1 MIPGLSFPVLYS
13 LTTRPIF
20 LVPIL
25 LLVFTALWVGLAPWV
40 LANGGV
46 DTRTIFEEGVGG
58 YGVVVTVTP
67 GRPTEGLV
75 HLTFRVSDAETE
87 AIIKDATLELNAVP
101 PAESELGEASF
112 SIEKSE
118 VNPDLYD
125 VDVRLEAEGVWE
137 LELFIEGP
145 RGREQVEIPLEVRG
159 PASKIFAILIVVL
172 AFPLLLAL
180 LEIWR
185 RWDRRK
191 KKSQRIEGWDV
202 TETGDMEDSEEER
215 T

>member
-1 MIPGLSFPVLYS
+1 M
-13 LTTRPIF
+13 
-20 LVPIL
+20 
-25 LLVFTALWVGLAPWV
+25 
-40 LANGGV
+40 
-46 DTRTIFEEGVGG
+46 GG
-58 YGVVVTVTP
+58 YGVVVTSTP

-75 HLTFRVSDAETE
+75 HLTFSVSDAETE
-87 AIIKDATLELNAVP
+87 EIITDARLELTATP
-101 PAESELGEASF
+101 PAESELAEASF
-112 SIEKSE
+112 PIDKSD

-137 LELFIEGP
+137 LGLFIDGSL
-145 RGREQVEIPLEVRG
+145 GAEQVEIPLEVRG

-191 KKSQRIEGWDV
+191 KRAQQIEESDV
-202 TETGDMEDSEEER
+202 INTGDMENSKEES
-215 T
+215 TWK